1 MLLEIEASAV
11 IAVDSPITWELV
23 GQVPCFSADEVS
35 AVAQTVRAAQ
45 PDWAAWPIRERTQ
58 IVKRFHDIVL
68 RDRDEIFDILQAE
81 TGKSRRDAFVEIF
94 AVASEARY
102 YAYHSPRHLR
112 PRRVKSAI
120 PLRDR
125 TKVIYHPLGVVGIIS
140 PWNFPF
146 ILSVSDA
153 IPALLAGN
161 GVLLKPATLTP
172 LSAVWGREKLIEA
185 GLPADL
191 FQVVTGPGRDL
202 GDALIDNSDYVMFT
216 GSTEVGRSVAQRA
229 AGRLLPFSM
238 ELGGKNALLVLPD
251 ANLKRAARVAI
262 EGAFNNCGQVC
273 INWERLYVHT
283 DSYDAFREEIIR
295 QTRELRLGAVK
306 DFSVDL
312 GSVIS
317 EEQIQITENHLQDA
331 VHKGAKVIVGGQ
343 RREDI
348 GPLFYEP
355 TILED
360 VQPGMDVWS
369 KETFGPLL
377 AMYRYG
383 SVDEAVHLINDS
395 CYGLHCGVFTRNRRQ
410 GEQVAARL
418 QAGSVS
424 VNDSYMNWA
433 AMDAPMGGVK
443 ESGMGRR
450 HGPEGIR
457 KYTEPQTIVTNLT
470 GFQISSYETALA
482 INDRLAG
489 ALVVLLRLWRRIP
502 FLR

>member
-1 MLLEIEASAV
+1 MSPETESSAV
-11 IAVDSPITWELV
+11 ITVNSPVTGQVV
-23 GQVPCFSADEVS
+23 GQVPRFSAAGVS
-35 AVAQTVRAAQ
+35 AAAQTVRAAQ
-45 PDWAAWPIRERTQ
+45 PAWAALPIRERAQ
-58 IVKRFHDIVL
+58 VIRRFHDIIL

-81 TGKSRRDAFVEIF
+81 SGKSRRDAFVEIF

-102 YAYHSPRHLR
+102 YAYHGPHHLK

-125 TKVIYHPLGVVGIIS
+125 TRVIYHPVGVVGIIS

-153 IPALLAGN
+153 LPALLAGN
-161 GVLLKPATLTP
+161 GILLKPATLTP
-172 LSAVWGREKLIEA
+172 LSALWGRDKLIEA

-191 FQVVTGPGRDL
+191 FQIVTGPGRDL
-202 GDALIDNSDYVMFT
+202 GDALVDSSDCVMFT

-229 AGRLLPFSM
+229 AGRLIPFSM

-283 DSYDAFREEIIR
+283 AVYDAFREEIIR
-295 QTRELRLGAVK
+295 QTRELRLGAVN

-312 GSVIS
+312 GSIIS
-317 EEQIQITENHLQDA
+317 EEQASIVEGHIQDA
-331 VHKGAKVIVGGQ
+331 VRKGAKVAVGGQ
-343 RREDI
+343 RRQDI
-348 GPLFYEP
+348 GPLFFEP

-360 VQPGMDVWS
+360 VRPGMEVYTE
-369 KETFGPLL
+369 ETFGPLL
-377 AMYRYG
+377 SMYRCQ
-383 SVDEAVHLINDS
+383 SVDEAVGQINDS
-395 CYGLHCGVFTRNRRQ
+395 RYGLHCGVFTGSRRR
-410 GEQVAARL
+410 GEQIAARL
-418 QAGSVS
+418 QSGSVS

-443 ESGMGRR
+443 ESGVGRR

-457 KYTEPQTIVTNLT
+457 KYTEPQTIITNLT

-482 INDRLAG
+482 INDWLA
-489 ALVVLLRLWRRIP
+489 AFLAAMLHLWRRIP